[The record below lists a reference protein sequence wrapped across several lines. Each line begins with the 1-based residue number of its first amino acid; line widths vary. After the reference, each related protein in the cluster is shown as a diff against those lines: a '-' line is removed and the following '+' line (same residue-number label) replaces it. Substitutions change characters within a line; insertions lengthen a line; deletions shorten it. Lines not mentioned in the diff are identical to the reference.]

1 MNLENYLT
9 YCEFHLQYLDAQ
21 FADVALVKNQKM
33 YNLSNENGDL
43 WECNI
48 RWSNRSRMECY
59 ITRGWKQFCIDNAL
73 EAGNKLMF
81 GVDKNRS
88 STIHVLIT

>member
-1 MNLENYLT
+1 
-9 YCEFHLQYLDAQ
+9 LDAQ
-21 FADVALVKNQKM
+21 FVDVALVRNQKV
-33 YNLSNENGDL
+33 YNLSNENGGL

-48 RWSNRSRMECY
+48 RCSNRSRMECY
-59 ITRGWKQFCIDNAL
+59 ITRGWKQFCVDNGL